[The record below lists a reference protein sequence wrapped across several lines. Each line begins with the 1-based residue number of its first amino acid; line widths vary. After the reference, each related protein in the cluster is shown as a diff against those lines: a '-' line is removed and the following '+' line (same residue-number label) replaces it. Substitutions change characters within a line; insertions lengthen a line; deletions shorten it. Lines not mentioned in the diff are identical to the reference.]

1 MLLSEILLWKQVT
14 IIKTWGTYRYSVGI
28 SLALMFLFSGTIPL
42 NAQTKID
49 YDYQVFKESFQK
61 EIKAFE
67 HNPKEQ
73 SKPRKVF
80 YVQLPGWFFHHQQN
94 QNQIQSIGIS
104 DPGMDSSKAMKQA
117 VMRAYGVAILYRGS
131 RIHCMTHSFSEYY
144 PSTKENFLRFI
155 SLNSLDVDTSF
166 DSDCVRILNKR
177 MLPSKEM
184 IVEIA
189 FGRDTSVQKSGLH
202 FRLHLDFFTQD
213 ERKNTTESLQSKIAW
228 KIMDIN
234 GSDTLSDVFNLYG
247 FQPAYLWISNFDK
260 YFLTSDSL
268 KFNFYYWSDDS
279 VSNKNQAEQNYSLK
293 QGLWP
298 AYLNAIVNNLVFSAY
313 NKQCKT
319 NIQSLSDFYTLK
331 TVSFSQI
338 MNSDTTSGLIPDLY
352 FKDNQLSVKPVC
364 L

>member
-1 MLLSEILLWKQVT
+1 MLLSEILSWKQVT
-14 IIKTWGTYRYSVGI
+14 IIKAWGTYRFSVGI
-28 SLALMFLFSGTIPL
+28 SLALMFLFSGAVPL

-61 EIKAFE
+61 EIKAFQ
-67 HNPKEQ
+67 HKPKEQ
-73 SKPRKVF
+73 SKPQKVF
-80 YVQLPGWFFHHQQN
+80 YVQLPEWFIHATKNNNGFDV
-94 QNQIQSIGIS
+94 IGIS
-104 DPGMDSSKAMKQA
+104 DPGLDSTVAIHQA
-117 VMRAYGVAILYRGS
+117 VMRACGLAFLYNHAV
-131 RIHCMTHSFSEYY
+131 IQCMTHSFKEFY
-144 PSTKENFLRFI
+144 PTLNENILRFVSLNRIETDSVFWDGSFKIIKQITLPTKETVVKVAFDKKSNTPKQTSNF
-155 SLNSLDVDTSF
+155 
-166 DSDCVRILNKR
+166 
-177 MLPSKEM
+177 
-184 IVEIA
+184 
-189 FGRDTSVQKSGLH
+189 H
-202 FRLHLDFFTQD
+202 FHLDFYTQL

-247 FQPAYLWISNFDK
+247 FQPAYLWTSNFDK
-260 YFLTSDSL
+260 HFLTSDSL

-279 VSNKNQAEQNYSLK
+279 ASNKNQAEQKYSLK

-364 L
+364 P